1 MTSGGGHAM
10 LCLAWQA
17 ARERDVKVALLVL
30 APSALGNI
38 SPCAFRERDVKVALL
53 VLAPLALGNISPCAF
68 EEMLARM
75 NLVD

>member
-1 MTSGGGHAM
+1 MTSSGGHTM

-17 ARERDVKVALLVL
+17 ATWQAARERGVKVALLVL

-38 SPCAFRERDVKVALL
+38 SPCAF
-53 VLAPLALGNISPCAF
+53 

-75 NLVD
+75 NLAD